1 MNANS
6 SASLIQQWF
15 VMNDERGAHLVARWV
30 SDTKYGIA
38 KLHFHS

>member
-15 VMNDERGAHLVARWV
+15 VMNDEHGAQLLVARWV
-30 SDTKYGIA
+30 TEDE
-38 KLHFHS
+38 